1 MGIMSDVHD
10 VMDTIGELAYCTTE
24 VEAAVLVKDVVE
36 MLGAHWFVYTTL
48 LPTVFGEVNESF
60 RYFIGCSP
68 ELCKMYNK
76 RMWVMNDP
84 FFEYARSN
92 SAPILG
98 SKIKVQTSGQAEMMR
113 TSAELGFRSGLVVPT
128 HTSMGSGKRMG
139 LLYVGSEEP
148 EEVAEPQFMRKRVQ
162 YGALGTELLLWW
174 NARLRQQAMRKYS
187 LLETDVEML
196 QLSRKGKVACEI
208 AAVYDIKVAAVYK
221 RLNAIKEK
229 FDVDKIDQAVKHAE
243 AEGILE

>member
-1 MGIMSDVHD
+1 MGIMYEVHD
-10 VMDTIGELAYCTTE
+10 VMDTIAELAYCTTE

-36 MLGAHWFVYTTL
+36 MLGGQWFVYTTL
-48 LPTVFGEVNESF
+48 LPTVFGDDNESL

-68 ELCKMYNK
+68 ELCKLYSK
-76 RMWVMNDP
+76 RMWAMNDP
-84 FFEYARSN
+84 FFDYARSN

-113 TSAELGFRSGLVVPT
+113 ASAELGFRSGLVIPT

-139 LLYVGSEEP
+139 LLYVGSDEP
-148 EEVAEPQFMRKRVQ
+148 EDIAEPQFMRKRVQ

-196 QLSRKGKVACEI
+196 QLARKGKVACEI
-208 AAVYDIKVAAVYK
+208 AAIYDIKLAAVYK
-221 RLNAIKEK
+221 KLNTIKEK
-229 FDVDKIDQAVKHAE
+229 FDVDKIEQAVRHAE
-243 AEGILE
+243 AVGILE

>member
-10 VMDTIGELAYCTTE
+10 VMDTIAELTDCTTE
-24 VEAAVLVKDVVE
+24 AEAAVLVKDVVE
-36 MLGAHWFVYTTL
+36 MLGANWFVYTTL
-48 LPTVFGEVNESF
+48 LPTVFSESNESF

-68 ELCKMYNK
+68 ELCKLYCK
-76 RMWVMNDP
+76 RMWAMNDP

-98 SKIKVQTSGQAEMMR
+98 SKIKLQTSGQVEMMR
-113 TSAELGFRSGLVVPT
+113 ASAELGFRSGFVVPT
-128 HTSMGSGKRMG
+128 HTSMGAGKRMG

-148 EEVAEPQFMRKRVQ
+148 EEIAEPQFLRKRVQ

-196 QLSRKGKVACEI
+196 QLSRRGKVACEI

-221 RLNAIKEK
+221 RLNTIKEK
-229 FDVDKIDQAVKHAE
+229 FDVEKIDQAVKHAE